1 MEDAKAGETVKF
13 LLDTNVVSE
22 IRKAKPYGGVM
33 AWFTAHHSSGMAVP
47 AVVLFEIQMGA
58 ERLRQKDPLRA
69 AQFDWWAGQIAGSG
83 NVLPLD
89 AAAAR
94 EAARL
99 LNNLPMVTM
108 ADAMIAAIAHVH
120 GLTIAT
126 RNIKHFEK
134 FGVPLVN
141 PFEHR

>member
-22 IRKAKPYGGVM
+22 IRKTKPHGGVM
-33 AWFTAHHSSGMAVP
+33 AWFTTHHSIGMAIP

-69 AQFDWWAGQIAGSG
+69 TKFDWWAGQIAGSG

-99 LNNLPMVTM
+99 LNNLPMVMM